1 MNYRSFGKDGVQISE
16 VGLGC
21 WQIGGN
27 WGEVEE
33 STARGILKA
42 SLDNGVN
49 FLDTADVYG
58 DGRSET
64 IIGEY
69 FAGKTDDLFIA
80 TKAGRGEG
88 IYPDQYS
95 METISLRIENSLR
108 RLKTEALDLVQ
119 THCIPMDEMQH
130 GETYDCL
137 RELQRQG
144 KIIRFGASVETME
157 EANWAIDHI
166 PDLYSLQVIFNIF
179 RQKPV
184 AELFEN
190 AKSHN
195 TGILARVPLA
205 SGLLSGKM
213 TTDSSFGESD
223 HRNFNRDGQAF
234 NVGET
239 FAGLPYETGIEL
251 VQQLK
256 GFKEPTLPMAQWAL
270 RWILDHDAISTV
282 IPGASKVAQAE
293 GNAKASTLDSLSPE
307 THVALTDFY
316 ESKIKAHIRGPY

>member
-1 MNYRSFGKDGVQISE
+1 MKYRSFGKDGVQISE

-27 WGEVEE
+27 WGDVEE
-33 STARGILKA
+33 STAREILKA

-58 DGRSET
+58 NGRSET

-69 FAGKTDDLFIA
+69 LAGKTEDFFIA
-80 TKAGRGEG
+80 TKVGRGEG

-108 RLKTEALDLVQ
+108 RLKVEALDLVQ
-119 THCIPMDEMQH
+119 THCIPLNEMQN
-130 GETYDCL
+130 GDTYDCL
-137 RELQRQG
+137 RELQNQG

-166 PDLYSLQVIFNIF
+166 PDLYSLQIIFNIF

-184 AELFEN
+184 TELFEN
-190 AKSHN
+190 AKSRH

-213 TTDSSFGESD
+213 TTDTSFGESD

-239 FAGLPYETGIEL
+239 FAGLPYEKGIEL
-251 VQQLK
+251 VDRLK
-256 GFKEPTLPMAQWAL
+256 SYKEPKLAMAQWAL
-270 RWILDHDAISTV
+270 RWILDFDAVSTV
-282 IPGASKVAQAE
+282 IPGASKVSQAE
-293 GNAKASTLDSLSPE
+293 GNATASKLDSLSPE
-307 THVALTDFY
+307 THLALADFY
-316 ESKIKAHIRGPY
+316 DSKIKEHIRGPY

>member
-27 WGEVEE
+27 WGKVEE
-33 STARGILKA
+33 STAREILKT

-58 DGRSET
+58 NGRSET

-69 FAGKTDDLFIA
+69 FAGKTDDLLIA
-80 TKAGRGEG
+80 TKVGRGED

-108 RLKTEALDLVQ
+108 RLKIDALDLVQ
-119 THCIPMDEMQH
+119 THCIPLNEMQN
-130 GETYDCL
+130 GETHDCL

-166 PDLYSLQVIFNIF
+166 PDLYSLQIIFNIF

-190 AKSHN
+190 AQSHN

-213 TTDSSFGESD
+213 TTNSSFDESD

-239 FAGLPYETGIEL
+239 FAGLPYEKGIEL
-251 VQQLK
+251 VEQLK
-256 GFKEPTLPMAQWAL
+256 SFKEPKLPMAQWAL
-270 RWILDHDAISTV
+270 RWILDHNAVSTV
-282 IPGASKVAQAE
+282 IPGASKVSQAE
-293 GNAKASTLDSLSPE
+293 GNAAASKLDSLAPE
-307 THVALTDFY
+307 THLALTDFY
-316 ESKIKAHIRGPY
+316 ESKIKEHIRGPY

>member
-1 MNYRSFGKDGVQISE
+1 MKYRSFGKDGVQISE

-27 WGEVEE
+27 WGDVEE
-33 STARGILKA
+33 STAREILKA

-58 DGRSET
+58 NGRSET

-69 FAGKTDDLFIA
+69 LAGKTGDIFIA
-80 TKAGRGEG
+80 TKVGRGEG

-95 METISLRIENSLR
+95 METISLRVENSLR
-108 RLKTEALDLVQ
+108 RLKVEALDLVQ
-119 THCIPMDEMQH
+119 THCIPLNEMQN
-130 GETYDCL
+130 GDTYDCL
-137 RELQRQG
+137 RELQNQG
-144 KIIRFGASVETME
+144 KIIRFGASVETIE

-166 PDLYSLQVIFNIF
+166 PDLYSLQIIFNIF

-184 AELFEN
+184 TELFEN
-190 AKSHN
+190 AKSRH

-213 TTDSSFGESD
+213 TADTSFAESD

-239 FAGLPYETGIEL
+239 FAGLPYEKGIEL
-251 VQQLK
+251 VDQLK
-256 GFKEPTLPMAQWAL
+256 SYKEPKLAMAQWAL
-270 RWILDHDAISTV
+270 RWILDFDAVSTV
-282 IPGASKVAQAE
+282 IPGASKVSQAE
-293 GNAKASTLDSLSPE
+293 GNAAASKLDSLSPE
-307 THVALTDFY
+307 THLALADFY
-316 ESKIKAHIRGPY
+316 ESKIKEHIRGPY